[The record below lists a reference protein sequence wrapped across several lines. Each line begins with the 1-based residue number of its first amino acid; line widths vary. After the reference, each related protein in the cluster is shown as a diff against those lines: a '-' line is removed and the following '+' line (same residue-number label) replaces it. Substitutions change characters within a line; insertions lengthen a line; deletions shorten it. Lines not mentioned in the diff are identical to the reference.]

1 MSPHIFSTKSAPIDG
16 SALAVFRNRSRYIEQ
31 SAATVG
37 RLPMTPPVPRNRS
50 LVPLPAAGPAVPPT
64 APAVGIYR
72 DLCDDLEPDL
82 PCGYTAPTHYL
93 EF

>member
-50 LVPLPAAGPAVPPT
+50 LVPLPSAGAEISPDSV
-64 APAVGIYR
+64 PAVGIYPCDTFEDYGRMMR
-72 DLCDDLEPDL
+72 DGFAFKYE
-82 PCGYTAPTHYL
+82 
-93 EF
+93 